1 MSVETSKL
9 AILPRWSLATDLDF
23 CSAITYQVSVVHF
36 HRFLSEIMEET
47 ASTLNSIEENLFQ
60 RPINYFGGR
69 SEAKW
74 IRDEGLNI
82 SDLNNYRTIHL
93 IC

>member
-1 MSVETSKL
+1 M
-9 AILPRWSLATDLDF
+9 
-23 CSAITYQVSVVHF
+23 VHF

-60 RPINYFGGR
+60 RPINYFVGR

-74 IRDEGLNI
+74 IKDEL
-82 SDLNNYRTIHL
+82 RPL
-93 IC
+93 I

>member
-1 MSVETSKL
+1 M
-9 AILPRWSLATDLDF
+9 
-23 CSAITYQVSVVHF
+23 VHF

-60 RPINYFGGR
+60 RPIHYFGGR

-74 IRDEGLNI
+74 MKDEGL
-82 SDLNNYRTIHL
+82 
-93 IC
+93 